1 MWSNQIFNDHPLSP
15 WNCTLHYRVGS
26 ICIFHIVLISFF
38 SLSYLLML
46 LWVVSRPSSAS
57 KFLLLCLKQSPPLVH
72 PDPFLHPWPV
82 TYLVSH
88 LANELGF
95 PSSSDIKESA
105 CGAGDP
111 GLIPVLGRYPGEGN
125 GSTLQYFCLEN
136 SMHRGTWQAVVHGV
150 VKSWT
155 LLNDW
160 QLLEKI
166 VFQWLCKSRKYFFKK
181 IPYFVLSLLFKIILS
196 GMPSSKINTKLFCY
210 FVSFNLGKLYSVN

>member
-1 MWSNQIFNDHPLSP
+1 MFFDHPLSP
-15 WNCTLHYRVGS
+15 WNCTLHCRVGS

-57 KFLLLCLKQSPPLVH
+57 KFLLCLKQSPPLVH

-88 LANELGF
+88 LANELDF
-95 PSSSDIKESA
+95 PSNSDIKESA
-105 CGAGDP
+105 CSAGDP
-111 GLIPVLGRYPGEGN
+111 GLIPVLGRSPGKGN
-125 GSTLQYFCLEN
+125 GNTLQYFCLEN

-166 VFQWLCKSRKYFFKK
+166 VFQWLCKSRKR
-181 IPYFVLSLLFKIILS
+181 
-196 GMPSSKINTKLFCY
+196 
-210 FVSFNLGKLYSVN
+210 